1 MKESGSLEN
10 DANTILLIYRPMDDF
25 GRPTGDD
32 EIVIAKQ
39 RHGPVG
45 NERVVFDAK
54 TLTFHQREHHRGPHL
69 DP

>member
-1 MKESGSLEN
+1 
-10 DANTILLIYRPMDDF
+10 LLIYRPTDDF

-45 NERVVFDAK
+45 NEKVVFDSK
-54 TLTFHQREHHRGPHL
+54 TMTFFERITA
-69 DP
+69 

>member
-10 DANTILLIYRPMDDF
+10 DANTILLIYRPVDDF

-39 RHGPVG
+39 RHGPAS
-45 NERVVFDAK
+45 NERVKFDSR
-54 TLTFHQREHHRGPHL
+54 TMTFFEKQQV
-69 DP
+69 